1 MTVLEAGGTEIFFCT
16 LKLLCN
22 RGCLLW
28 FSSSLLG
35 NMVWSQKYV
44 FVEFG
49 FGPIE
54 CKKFFFLLL
63 YVIILFVMYC
73 MVKPEKIFHNMD
85 NKLN

>member
-54 CKKFFFLLL
+54 CKKFFFFVIVCYYIICDVL
-63 YVIILFVMYC
+63 YGEARENF
-73 MVKPEKIFHNMD
+73 PQHG
-85 NKLN
+85 